1 MFHEFPYTNFS
12 EMNLDWLVC
21 MCKKNEGLHL
31 AIVGDTLRLLNKDN
45 EVISNVTISYAEKAL
60 TDVDGRPIK
69 SYIISAGTAGDT
81 IVFTHGDQ
89 VVSSITVPYAEKAKY
104 DLYNNEITDYVLQIA
119 PAGDKIR
126 VVKGDQSIAEFQV
139 PFAIQASQDTDGN
152 AIQTYACDLTVDG
165 QNVQLRDRAGR
176 VLSAITVPF
185 AVHAGDAVE
194 ATHAVDADHAI
205 NADDA
210 DHADEADSADY
221 ALLSTDA
228 TNAIETVQIVGDQV
242 KFTTY
247 GGVETTLT
255 IPFSTKAQK
264 DDVGNT
270 IKTTYVAGVSTNA
283 STGEISFLDAL
294 GNVITTIVP
303 QVEIAKKDTYNNLI
317 ADYIKSI
324 ITDSNSNYVTVTH
337 GTGTVDS
344 ILINYA
350 TKALNDLNNQAIH
363 NTYIS
368 LLTCVE
374 DVDDGHWKIVAW
386 DGDTPKAELFRL
398 EVYAYAAQTDVN
410 GKALTSYVAD
420 LDITNNN
427 IVVKDGEN
435 NTLETLPIPS
445 YWLDTDDTQIELHRG
460 SEMISNISVPSV
472 QVTIADNGIEPWQ
485 YNNTNL
491 TSDTTINMSSYAA
504 LSGLV
509 DNAAVLVNYADDTY
523 IAIAK
528 SQTQRTNSVT
538 TTFES
543 LIINGKF
550 WKIEVNATSTGILMS
565 CIGNVVDLSGGGG
578 GGGSDTIRLLLR
590 DTTNTPFQ
598 FSALSDNIGFKLY
611 ESTGSEYYSITKLV
625 AATKAG
631 KTVAIVDKNEE
642 TTYLWFGSAQQSYFG
657 FDYLSGGPWNASRM
671 CVIFDGSSTT
681 FTVRSRK
688 MVPLS

>member
-194 ATHAVDADHAI
+194 ATHAVEADHAI

-363 NTYIS
+363 NTYITW
-368 LLTCVE
+368 LECVE
-374 DVDDGHWKIVAW
+374 DVNDGHYKIVAY
-386 DGDTPKAELFRL
+386 DGDTPKAELFRFD
-398 EVYAYAAQTDVN
+398 VIAYSAQTDIN

-420 LDITNNN
+420 LDITNND
-427 IVVKDGEN
+427 IVVKDGESN
-435 NTLETLPIPS
+435 VLETLALPIPPVYVIKCS
-445 YWLDTDDTQIELHRG
+445 DTVAETSWTDWQAGGHTLPTPTLYKDGVSISDWSELTPDCNVSFELTSNGGTSFKTFKLSEVNSNPGYGSSMYQFDYIG
-460 SEMISNISVPSV
+460 SESGSLPDSFAYIVRIGFFDGNMNTKKGYRVP
-472 QVTIADNGIEPWQ
+472 
-485 YNNTNL
+485 L
-491 TSDTTINMSSYAA
+491 AA
-504 LSGLV
+504 
-509 DNAAVLVNYADDTY
+509 
-523 IAIAK
+523 
-528 SQTQRTNSVT
+528 Q
-538 TTFES
+538 
-543 LIINGKF
+543 
-550 WKIEVNATSTGILMS
+550 
-565 CIGNVVDLSGGGG
+565 GG

-598 FSALSDNIGFKLY
+598 FAALSDNTGFKLY
-611 ESTGSEYYSITKLV
+611 ESTRSEYYSITKLV

-631 KTVAIVDKNEE
+631 MTVAIVDKNEE